1 MSSKKR
7 SLESKE
13 SMNIGQAVE
22 YLQQVADNLK
32 SGEVRFAHGG
42 EEISLTPT
50 SVVSVKT
57 SVKDKSDKTSLTVK
71 ISWAPEQPQL
81 QAKSVESESVET
93 ETSG

>member
-13 SMNIGQAVE
+13 SMSIGQAVE
-22 YLQQVADNLK
+22 YLQQVAENLE

-42 EEISLTPT
+42 EEISLEPSTA
-50 SVVSVKT
+50 VWVKT
-57 SVKDKSDKTSLTVK
+57 TVKEKSDKTSLTVK

-81 QAKSVESESVET
+81 RAKSVETESVET
-93 ETSG
+93 ETGS